1 MNGSP
6 PPKNCS
12 YYTRRR
18 SENSTSLRST
28 IISSIRDN
36 LNVPVEILILVLSFI
51 VKWIQQRGREVTHR

>member
-1 MNGSP
+1 MNDP
-6 PPKNCS
+6 PPNCS

-18 SENSTSLRST
+18 SEYSTSLRSI

-36 LNVPVEILILVLSFI
+36 LNVPVEILILVGSFI